1 MPPPGARPGRAARP
15 GEIIIA
21 SKARSGKFAGAGC
34 VLGEAQVKA
43 NNATPEELR
52 ELAERAAELANSAT
66 QYVVSA
72 LASPLADLTQHLSA
86 WLKEQLAL
94 SLPTASELARQ
105 LMNPLTAAIKELT
118 APGTFWG
125 DVILVHSEFGP
136 EAERALDRLAAAPY
150 FSRRAV
156 FHPARWQ
163 FLEERFVER
172 KGDLPWDAAWTE
184 LVRPNLL
191 MAIRSLDEDEEIE
204 SLYAEIRKRVRASIE
219 SDLLNTTVNELCRHP
234 THPWPE
240 EDTPEAKRLEEQL
253 RMEWVA
259 RLDNQ
264 IAIQQVLAELDPST
278 RRALF
283 MHAYGNLTLKDAALL
298 NNLSPG
304 ALRLRLHRLRQKLS

>member
-1 MPPPGARPGRAARP
+1 M
-15 GEIIIA
+15 
-21 SKARSGKFAGAGC
+21 
-34 VLGEAQVKA
+34 KA
-43 NNATPEELR
+43 NKLKDATPAEQR
-52 ELAERAAELANSAT
+52 ELAELAAELTNLAT

-125 DVILVHSEFGP
+125 DVILVHSKYGP

-150 FSRRAV
+150 FSRRAIV
-156 FHPARWQ
+156 HPGMWQ
-163 FLEERFVER
+163 FLEDAFVAR
-172 KGDLPWDAAWTE
+172 KGDRSWDAAWTE
-184 LVRPNLL
+184 LVKPNLL

-204 SLYAEIRKRVRASIE
+204 SLYAEIRKRVRASIQ
-219 SDLLNTTVNELCRHP
+219 SDLLNTTVSELCRHP

-253 RMEWVA
+253 RMEWVTQ
-259 RLDNQ
+259 LENQ

-283 MHAYGNLTLKDAALL
+283 MHAYGNLTLKEAALL
-298 NNLSPG
+298 NNLSPP
-304 ALRLRLHRLRQKLS
+304 ALRKRLQRLRQELS